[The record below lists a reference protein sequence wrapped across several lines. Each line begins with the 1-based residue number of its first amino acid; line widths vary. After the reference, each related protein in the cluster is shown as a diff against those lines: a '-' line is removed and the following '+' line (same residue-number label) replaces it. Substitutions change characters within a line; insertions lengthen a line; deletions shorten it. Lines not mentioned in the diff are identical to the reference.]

1 MQKNIN
7 SVNALPVLKLLFSP
21 QFQRKDVDFHVEAAM
36 REHLNLACAK
46 LDETQVKLDDTK
58 AELDETR
65 VKWNETEAQLHDT
78 RALLEETRV
87 SYLNYKLEKKK
98 SNIDKVEGKIRFI
111 WKLKSSVK
119 F

>member
-7 SVNALPVLKLLFSP
+7 SVNTLPVLKLLFSP
-21 QFQRKDVDFHVEAAM
+21 QFQRKDVDFHVEAAK

-78 RALLEETRV
+78 RALLEEA
-87 SYLNYKLEKKK
+87 SQSKLFELQAREKK
-98 SNIDKVEGKIRFI
+98 VEYR
-111 WKLKSSVK
+111 
-119 F
+119 